1 MQVFGSLKIRETF
14 KNDKLNFTP
23 NVKIDLGF
31 STLSGYDE
39 DGPANLK
46 FNRQNIGTIITSIGG
61 AVDSSSNL
69 RSGTFKPYFEYD
81 YFLDISPSS
90 KQKISYKSGS
100 GSTYILS
107 NINSSTHNFKSKLCF
122 DFITDAGWDFTS
134 SYQRTQSK
142 GGGYSDALYF
152 GANYI
157 SRRDIEY
164 AMSLDNDKAIFDYKR
179 NINGFDI
186 TFGSNYSL
194 MSEIP
199 EYGANIEVSSKF

>member
-1 MQVFGSLKIRETF
+1 LIKLKEKNLKI
-14 KNDKLNFTP
+14 DK
-23 NVKIDLGF
+23 
-31 STLSGYDE
+31 
-39 DGPANLK
+39 
-46 FNRQNIGTIITSIGG
+46 QNIGTIITSIGG
-61 AVDSSSNL
+61 AVDSSTNL
-69 RSGTFKPYFEYD
+69 RNGTFKPYFEYD
-81 YFLDISPSS
+81 YFADMSPSS
-90 KQKISYKSGS
+90 EQKISYISDTS
-100 GSTYILS
+100 STYTLT
-107 NINSSTHNFKSKLCF
+107 NINSSTHNFKSKLGF

-164 AMSLDNDKAIFDYKR
+164 AMSLDNDKAFLDYKR

-194 MSEIP
+194 MSEITD
-199 EYGANIEVSSKF
+199 YGANIEISNTF